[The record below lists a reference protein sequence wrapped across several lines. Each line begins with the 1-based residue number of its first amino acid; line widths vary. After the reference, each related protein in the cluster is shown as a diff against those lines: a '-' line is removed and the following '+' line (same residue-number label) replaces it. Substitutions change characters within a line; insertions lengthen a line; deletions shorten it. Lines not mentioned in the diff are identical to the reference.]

1 MNTENRKTNKP
12 HKFVF
17 NFSQRLDLRSSN
29 EHVYLQNLSVSYT
42 WNIYIKKQYENNK
55 LKIIAP
61 TWNDEFDLSDG
72 SYSVSDIQDY
82 IKYVIRKLEI
92 LTITPPIHV
101 YINRINNRLMFKIKD
116 GYTLELKTPETMEL
130 FGSTK

>member
-12 HKFVF
+12 HKFIF

-29 EHVYLQNLSVSYT
+29 EHVYLQNLFLT
-42 WNIYIKKQYENNK
+42 RGIYIKKKQYENNK

-72 SYSVSDIQDY
+72 SYSVSYIQDY
-82 IKYVIRKLEI
+82 IKYIIRKLEI
-92 LTITPPIHV
+92 LTKTPPIHV

-116 GYTLELKTPETMEL
+116 GYRL
-130 FGSTK
+130 